1 MKLIKSGNRYILQC
15 AFSEKDIPKN
25 AGMRW
30 YPADRVWAT
39 TDSAIAEMLLQYAD
53 GSVKAAIVAS
63 KAIIAQQITASRAT
77 DVSIDVPCPE
87 GLAYLGFQ
95 KAGIVYCLRRFGV
108 DLCGISGQDQRTRNA
123 TQDPDVLQSGC
134 GISEAENSSRNRR
147 AESPPVETARER
159 PKENGSLAG
168 ARMAGTQDKTQIEK
182 GGQYPSRGVLIADEM
197 G

>member
-1 MKLIKSGNRYILQC
+1 MADRYILQC
-15 AFSEKDIPKN
+15 VFSEKDIPKN

-30 YPADRVWAT
+30 HPADRVWAT
-39 TDSAIAEMLLQYAD
+39 TDSTIAEKLLQYAD

-95 KAGIVYCLRRFGV
+95 KAGIVYCLRLFGV
-108 DLCGISGQDQRTRNA
+108 DLSAI
-123 TQDPDVLQSGC
+123 PDVLQSGC